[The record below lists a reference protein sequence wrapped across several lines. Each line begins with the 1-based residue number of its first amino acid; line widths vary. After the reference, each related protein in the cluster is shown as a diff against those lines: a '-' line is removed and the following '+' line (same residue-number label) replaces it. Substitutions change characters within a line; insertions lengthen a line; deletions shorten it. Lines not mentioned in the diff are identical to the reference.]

1 MVSFDEGNAIGLNL
15 VRIRE
20 ENVADFR
27 RYIAEI
33 SCVDGDRHDFSCRNI
48 GQMIFRDK
56 SREIGDLSRY
66 IAWST
71 RGQRSQRVTVKV
83 KCATVSHYSAPP
95 KQFAFASEGI

>member
-1 MVSFDEGNAIGLNL
+1 MTWRHSIIVM
-15 VRIRE
+15 IRE

-56 SREIGDLSRY
+56 SREIGDFSRY

-71 RGQRSQRVTVKV
+71 RGQRSQHATVKV
-83 KCATVSHYSAPP
+83 NVLQCPRYSAPP